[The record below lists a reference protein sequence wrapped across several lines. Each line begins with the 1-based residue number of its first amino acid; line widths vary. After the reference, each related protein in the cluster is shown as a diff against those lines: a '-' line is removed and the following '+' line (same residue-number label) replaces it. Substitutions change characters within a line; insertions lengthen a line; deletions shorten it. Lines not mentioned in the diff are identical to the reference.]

1 TSRDAPG
8 ASNAGAAYLFDATT
22 GTLLRTFTNP
32 TPGANDQFGSEIALF
47 GNRAL
52 IAAPFDDAGAT
63 DSGAVYLYDTTTGA
77 LLRTFTNPTPAMSD
91 TFGTSVALSGT
102 RVLIGAEQDDTSG
115 FNEGIAYLYDLATGN
130 LIKTL
135 TIPSVNGDSEF
146 LGHSVALSDT
156 VALVGAAFDNSAAT
170 DAGGAYVFDP
180 VTGALLQEIFDPQ
193 PLNNDRFGF

>member
-91 TFGTSVALSGT
+91 TFGTSVALS
-102 RVLIGAEQDDTSG
+102 DT
-115 FNEGIAYLYDLATGN
+115 L
-130 LIKTL
+130 
-135 TIPSVNGDSEF
+135 
-146 LGHSVALSDT
+146 
-156 VALVGAAFDNSAAT
+156 ALVGAAFDNSAAT

-193 PLNNDRFGF
+193 PLNNDRF